1 MIKNSFAVVAMLLAT
16 AMCRQGATGPPP
28 DEEPQPT
35 EPKTSSVA
43 VTITQTEGASRR
55 STSELEI
62 LRHSEG
68 TAQIAIER
76 IVADDHIAGNVTGVA
91 SGAAGEFKVLVYVHT
106 DQWYIHPY
114 AGQGEGR
121 SWARLNSDLTWRI
134 RSVQRAYIADQV
146 AALLVT
152 ADAPVRNT
160 VASIDGIPSEAL
172 VVVRGNGQV

>member
-1 MIKNSFAVVAMLLAT
+1 MIMNSFVVVAMLLAT
-16 AMCRQGATGPPP
+16 AMCRQGATGPPT
-28 DEEPQPT
+28 DEGPQPK

-43 VTITQTEGASRR
+43 ATTTQTEGASKS
-55 STSELEI
+55 STSELVI
-62 LRHSEG
+62 LRQSEG
-68 TAQIAIER
+68 TAQITIER
-76 IVADDHIAGNVTGVA
+76 IVADDHIAGHVTGVA

-134 RSVQRAYIADQV
+134 RSVKRAYVADQV
-146 AALLVT
+146 AALLV
-152 ADAPVRNT
+152 AANAPARNT
-160 VASIDGIPSEAL
+160 VASVDEIPSEAL